1 MTETEIRNDLNAC
14 GIKTAYDKT
23 WMVCDVHK
31 VLSSPKYTGV
41 NIFNRQSYKLGDE
54 PTFAEKIL
62 ALLDQIHAMDKA
74 RAAKIIKI
82 KNAIAE
88 GNYYVSAAEVARRII
103 DQMDE
108 P

>member
-1 MTETEIRNDLNAC
+1 MSFSEIDGPDLRMFATPDP
-14 GIKTAYDKT
+14 GG
-23 WMVCDVHK
+23 
-31 VLSSPKYTGV
+31 SSTGPP
-41 NIFNRQSYKLGDE
+41 REE